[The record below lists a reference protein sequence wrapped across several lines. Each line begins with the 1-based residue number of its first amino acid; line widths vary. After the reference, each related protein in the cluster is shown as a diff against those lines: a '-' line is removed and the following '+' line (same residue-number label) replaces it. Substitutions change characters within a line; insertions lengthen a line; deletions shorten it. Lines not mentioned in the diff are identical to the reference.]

1 VRRNYSFCNSVT
13 EKLGFVSDRKK
24 LQTIHWQG
32 WKCEGEEIAIK
43 KVNIFLL
50 FHFQNHIKQKKRRI
64 KLAALKSYVESVC
77 VS

>member
-1 VRRNYSFCNSVT
+1 MRRNYSFYNSVT

-32 WKCEGEEIAIK
+32 WKCEREEIAIK

-50 FHFQNHIKQKKRRI
+50 FHFQNHIKHKKRKNKI
-64 KLAALKSYVESVC
+64 GCFEIYVESVC
-77 VS
+77 LS

>member
-1 VRRNYSFCNSVT
+1 MRRNYSFCNSVT

-50 FHFQNHIKQKKRRI
+50 FHFQNHIKQKKKKNKIGCFEILR
-64 KLAALKSYVESVC
+64 
-77 VS
+77 